1 LKPVQSNQEAVVLN
15 LNEAFV
21 KNTQDTQDR
30 SKKSQ
35 ESNSQLIDESFDQNH
50 TDNQQKISSQL
61 NGYSLSFNAIAN
73 LSCINESN
81 ASKATE
87 EIKTS
92 NIPPLTKS
100 SIKITPLNAIHIVP
114 PAAAISPVA
123 KSDFVV
129 PSAKSET
136 SATYNNKVCCF
147 KLYDF
152 YKIFT

>member
-1 LKPVQSNQEAVVLN
+1 LKPLQSNQEVVVLN

-35 ESNSQLIDESFDQNH
+35 ESNSQLIDESFNQNH

-73 LSCINESN
+73 LSCIVDESN

-100 SIKITPLNAIHIVP
+100 SIKITPLNVNHTVP
-114 PAAAISPVA
+114 PAVA

-136 SATYNNKVCCF
+136 SVTYNNKVCYF
-147 KLYDF
+147 
-152 YKIFT
+152 